1 MQPIVIS
8 DPDGT
13 CPAVHC
19 GGDNGVM
26 AILMMLTFASAT
38 VAVVAVAFR
47 RSLRPVS
54 IDDGDEDHENAMLN
68 VIHIHVCRLG
78 IPTAAAVV

>member
-1 MQPIVIS
+1 MEPIVIS
-8 DPDGT
+8 DPGGT

-38 VAVVAVAFR
+38 VAVAFR